1 MVLLVCLVSLGVEH
15 LLTFLASFFLFS
27 CKFYS
32 GVGLVCSYPHQTL
45 LHITIP
51 GSWHQRHSL
60 LDSVRYGCPTHNQ
73 KLMCDARPI
82 LRSYSS
88 ATDDQRFGAATALW
102 ARQGLAASLKGQLGS
117 QACRIR
123 IRGRCYGTQSNGC
136 DSPGTW
142 SPRGNGMMSPTAL
155 TVFATTIEV
164 AAEAI
169 EASRSV
175 QHRTSRAEEHGSQ
188 PWHTSTSVDRNMH
201 QNRFKIHIT
210 TPQFFHLIAHPQ
222 YPPTTRRSALR
233 HRLVLKSHRTPRDTK
248 AHPCYPLSARY
259 NLGKRLMLRTLPFSA
274 LVATRGCR
282 SVVYHS
288 TTRDDVMDHGL

>member
-1 MVLLVCLVSLGVEH
+1 MTLVTVTAWYSWVLLVCLVSLCAEH
-15 LLTFLASFFLFS
+15 FLTFLAFLFLFS
-27 CKFYS
+27 CKSYS

-51 GSWHQRHSL
+51 GPWHQRHSL
-60 LDSVRYGCPTHNQ
+60 LNSVRYGYPTHNQ

-88 ATDDQRFGAATALW
+88 ATDDQRFGTATVLW

-123 IRGRCYGTQSNGC
+123 IRGRCHGTQSNGR

-142 SPRGNGMMSPTAL
+142 SSRGNSMMSPRAL
-155 TVFATTIEV
+155 TVFATAIEV

-175 QHRTSRAEEHGSQ
+175 QHRTSRAKEHGSQ
-188 PWHTSTSVDRNMH
+188 PRHTSTSVDRNMY

-210 TPQFFHLIAHPQ
+210 TPQFLYLVAHPQ
-222 YPPTTRRSALR
+222 YPPITRRSALR
-233 HRLVLKSHRTPRDTK
+233 HRLVFKSHRTPRDTK
-248 AHPCYPLSARY
+248 THPCCPLSAPY
-259 NLGKRLMLRTLPFSA
+259 NLG
-274 LVATRGCR
+274 
-282 SVVYHS
+282 
-288 TTRDDVMDHGL
+288 